1 MTRKLILIFV
11 LGSLLI
17 GCKTK
22 QRVTYSKKK
31 TQTVSTPDKKEAS
44 KTSTDD
50 GGLYPMPEDSGKFVR
65 FEINN
70 VQEYIDTF
78 SEVAQFEMKAYGIP
92 ASITLA
98 QGLLESGFGRG
109 ELAMKTNNHFGIKCH
124 TSWQGDYD
132 FHDDDEKGECFRK
145 YNHPMYSYRDHSIF
159 LTSRSRYASLF
170 DLRNTD
176 YKKWANGL
184 KKAGYATDKKYPHKL
199 ISLIERYDLT
209 QYDRQIDQAG
219 YGRSNRPVVVD
230 SKRTPSMNRNKVH
243 TVKKGDTLYSISK
256 RYSVSI
262 DDLKHFN
269 SVYTNNISVGQKLKV
284 PSQKFK

>member
-1 MTRKLILIFV
+1 MITRLIII
-11 LGSLLI
+11 SLLGFLFI
-17 GCKTK
+17 GCKVK

-31 TQTVSTPDKKEAS
+31 TQTVSTPIKKGINQKREDAN
-44 KTSTDD
+44 
-50 GGLYPMPEDSGKFVR
+50 GLYSMPEDSGKFVQ
-65 FEINN
+65 FEINT

-124 TSWQGDYD
+124 TGWQGDYD

-159 LTSRSRYASLF
+159 LTGRSRYAFLF
-170 DLRNTD
+170 EYRNTD

-184 KKAGYATDKKYPHKL
+184 KKAGYATDKKYPQKL
-199 ISLIERYDLT
+199 ISLIEKYDLA
-209 QYDRQIDQAG
+209 QYDRMVAQQG
-219 YGRSNRPVVVD
+219 YSRNENQNEVNE
-230 SKRTPSMNRNKVH
+230 KRIASAQQNKVH
-243 TVKKGDTLYSISK
+243 IVKRGDTLYSIS
-256 RYSVSI
+256 RAYSVSI
-262 DDLKHFN
+262 DDLKRFN
-269 SVYTNNISVGQKLKV
+269 YMYNDTISVGQKLKV
-284 PSQKFK
+284 PAQKFN